1 MMVPRQKDAVR
12 MHEPD
17 RGNICAIVVTYD
29 PDVGVALRL
38 QGIAGQVAGL
48 VVVDNSADDAVA
60 GALRSVT
67 DRLGAH
73 LVVNAENL
81 GIAAALNL
89 GVRWAVAQ
97 GYRWVLT
104 LDQDSAPLPSLV
116 AGLVTAF
123 HASDLGD
130 RLGAVGANYVD
141 ASTSTPTHRTSW
153 FRGRTWRE
161 CPTVI
166 TAGTL
171 LSLRAFATVG
181 PFRDAFF
188 IDSVDHDYCLRLR
201 ALGSRVIVTRDALL
215 VHSVGDYER
224 VRVLGMEIAHS
235 IHPPARRYYITRNRL
250 VLIGEYALKEPR
262 WALGQIRRLIQ
273 DTLLMLLFERARRRK
288 VVAMGLGAWHFLRR
302 RLGRLDARGLRLI
315 DA

>member
-1 MMVPRQKDAVR
+1 MIG
-12 MHEPD
+12 PD
-17 RGNICAIVVTYD
+17 RGSICAVVVTYH
-29 PDVGVALRL
+29 PDTGVGRRL
-38 QGIAGQVAGL
+38 EGIAAQVAGL
-48 VVVDNSADDAVA
+48 VVVDNSADNAVA

-81 GIAAALNL
+81 GVAAALNV

-97 GYRWVLT
+97 GYGWVLT

-116 AGLVTAF
+116 DGLVTVF

-130 RLGAVGANYVD
+130 RLGAIGANYVD
-141 ASTSTPTHRTSW
+141 ASTSTAIHRAAW
-153 FRGRTWRE
+153 FRDRTWRE
-161 CPTVI
+161 CTTVI

-181 PFRDAFF
+181 QFRDAFF

-201 ALGSRVIVTRDALL
+201 AKGYRVVVTREALM
-215 VHSVGDYER
+215 VHAVGDYER

-250 VLIGEYALKEPR
+250 VLIGEYAVKEPR

-273 DTLLMLLFERARRRK
+273 DTLLMLLFERARPRK

-302 RLGRLDARGLRLI
+302 RLGRLDAGGLRLI
-315 DA
+315 GA